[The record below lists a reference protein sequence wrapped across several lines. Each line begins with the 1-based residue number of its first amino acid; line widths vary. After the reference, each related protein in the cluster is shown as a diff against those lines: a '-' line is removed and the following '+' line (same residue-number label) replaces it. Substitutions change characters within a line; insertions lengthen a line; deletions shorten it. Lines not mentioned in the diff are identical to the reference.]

1 MLRFLGVYMRVV
13 VDVSINATFMLTTL
27 DSTFAG
33 CCVSDMISVGN
44 SRWGVKGKSVH
55 LETGHMQGPCAHGH
69 LIAFCALV
77 TLSVI
82 YDQNVA

>member
-33 CCVSDMISVGN
+33 CLKLATCKVLVHMAIL
-44 SRWGVKGKSVH
+44 SRS
-55 LETGHMQGPCAHGH
+55 AH
-69 LIAFCALV
+69 
-77 TLSVI
+77 S
-82 YDQNVA
+82 